1 MVHHLLNCVF
11 LLKLLREPLL
21 HFVVLLMMLV
31 DLRLSMNRGILL
43 VVVVGCFLLEIE
55 LAFDTLL
62 LIGVLLH
69 NLVVKFLQLLLGC
82 LLRQIL
88 LLVSLLNLRGNLLL
102 QLVID
107 QF

>member
-43 VVVVGCFLLEIE
+43 VVVVGCF
-55 LAFDTLL
+55 
-62 LIGVLLH
+62 
-69 NLVVKFLQLLLGC
+69 
-82 LLRQIL
+82 
-88 LLVSLLNLRGNLLL
+88 
-102 QLVID
+102 
-107 QF
+107 